1 MSRTNRPNRSA
12 QRQAPYKSLATS
24 DYYSERGRRKPH
36 AQGKGDRGLLSDD
49 FWLDIDDL
57 G

>member
-1 MSRTNRPNRSA
+1 MSRTNRPNRPG